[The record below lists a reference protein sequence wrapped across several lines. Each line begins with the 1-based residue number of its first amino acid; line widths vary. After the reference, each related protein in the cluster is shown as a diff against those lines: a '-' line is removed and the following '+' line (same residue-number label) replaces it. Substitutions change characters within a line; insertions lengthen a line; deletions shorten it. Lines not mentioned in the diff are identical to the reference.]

1 MGEAKW
7 WRGVPENTDMDV
19 VQGHFTL
26 ECTSFRQSQWVSV
39 LRKKR
44 RSNKWDFHGNHCHPQ
59 MELLRRKT
67 ECLTQPW
74 GQIPEVL
81 EAHSC
86 SEYVPAFSSYTR
98 MACHRQTKVRPW
110 ETVFWSRLVQQHQ
123 SPLFPVCLQAL
134 TGFMHSIHWQGEGR
148 LQELQLSY
156 FPVVS
161 LSRTR

>member
-1 MGEAKW
+1 M
-7 WRGVPENTDMDV
+7 
-19 VQGHFTL
+19 GHFTL

-44 RSNKWDFHGNHCHPQ
+44 RNNKWYFLGNHCHPQ

-98 MACHRQTKVRPW
+98 MACYRQTKYGPDKQFSGLDSSW
-110 ETVFWSRLVQQHQ
+110 LEVQQHQ
-123 SPLFPVCLQAL
+123 SPLFPVWLQAL
-134 TGFMHSIHWQGEGR
+134 APCTPFTVRGKAGCRSSSLAISQWSLCHEHVKSI
-148 LQELQLSY
+148 L
-156 FPVVS
+156 VS
-161 LSRTR
+161 FRNANPRFHC

>member
-1 MGEAKW
+1 MGAAKR
-7 WRGVPENTDMDV
+7 WRGVPGDIDMDV

-44 RSNKWDFHGNHCHPQ
+44 RNNKWYFHGNHCHPQ

-98 MACHRQTKVRPW
+98 HRETKVQPW
-110 ETVFWSRLVQQHQ
+110 QTVFWSRLVMTW
-123 SPLFPVCLQAL
+123 SPATPEPTLPCLAPG
-134 TGFMHSIHWQGEGR
+134 TDSMHSIHWQGEGR

-156 FPVVS
+156 FPMVS